1 MPNITENLWN
11 STRDSSL
18 YCVWVPVR
26 DDGGDRLA
34 AIWIDR
40 AMTAFKS
47 RAPEPLDRIG
57 TAATHFAGRE
67 EEDMGLFAGEH
78 LPSILP
84 RRS

>member
-34 AIWIDR
+34 AIWIDP
-40 AMTAFKS
+40 ALNAFKS
-47 RAPEPLDRIG
+47 CAPETSDGIG
-57 TAATHFAGRE
+57 PAATHFAGPS
-67 EEDMGLFAGEH
+67 EEDANLCAGEH
-78 LPSILP
+78 LTSTLP